1 MSGARTGIPND
12 PSVVADDRIPFP
24 HTDTRTRCQNDPK
37 LFAIEDIA
45 DRMERE
51 KALAKAKLA
60 CSGCPIVTGCLKWA
74 LANKQL
80 TPTGVWAATTA
91 RQRATLRKDL
101 KRRLGDDWVGVVAEQ
116 DRRRQEKQQ
125 AARLAPPPVRDQAM
139 ARLELELIPTRPAP
153 YEPWKEPMTPAR
165 QAQNMAILKAALTT
179 KAAA

>member
-1 MSGARTGIPND
+1 MSGPRTGIPIV
-12 PSVVADDRIPFP
+12 PAVVADDRIPFP
-24 HTDTRTRCQNDPK
+24 HTDAPTRCQDDPK
-37 LFAIEDIA
+37 LFAIEDVTE
-45 DRMERE
+45 RTERE

-74 LANKQL
+74 LANRQL

-91 RQRATLRKDL
+91 RERTKLRKDL
-101 KRRLGDDWVGVVAEQ
+101 VRRLGKDWVGVVAEQ
-116 DRRRQEKQQ
+116 DRRRQEKQL
-125 AARLAPPPVRDQAM
+125 AARLAPPTVRATVM

-165 QAQNMAILKAALTT
+165 QAQNWAVLKAALST